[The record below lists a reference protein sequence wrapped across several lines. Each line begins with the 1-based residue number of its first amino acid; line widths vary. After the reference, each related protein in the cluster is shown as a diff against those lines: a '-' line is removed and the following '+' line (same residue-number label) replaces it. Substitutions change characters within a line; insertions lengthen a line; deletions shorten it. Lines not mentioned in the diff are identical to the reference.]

1 MPIPSPRRTHA
12 ALLVIDMQERLLG
25 AFPEDRGQAVIDRTL
40 LAVDV
45 AAVLGLPIIVSEQ
58 YPKGLGPT
66 IAPIRERLG
75 AAFAPVEK
83 LAFSCGRSPE
93 FAKALEATARR
104 DVLIAGVEA
113 HVCVL
118 QTVND
123 LIRTGY
129 HVFVL
134 ADAVTSRRDADLG
147 AGLDLMAKAGAVVG
161 TAEIFAF
168 QLLERAGSAEFKQIS
183 KLVR

>member
-1 MPIPSPRRTHA
+1 MA
-12 ALLVIDMQERLLG
+12 G
-25 AFPEDRGQAVIDRTL
+25 
-40 LAVDV
+40 
-45 AAVLGLPIIVSEQ
+45 VLGIPVLVSEQ

-75 AAFAPVEK
+75 DGFRPVEK

-93 FAKALEATARR
+93 FRAALEATGKK
-104 DVLIAGVEA
+104 DVLICGVEA

-118 QTVND
+118 QTVLD
-123 LIRTGY
+123 LRRDGY
-129 HVFVL
+129 HAFVA
-134 ADAVTSRRDADLG
+134 ADGVTSRRDADRD
-147 AGLDLMAKAGAVVG
+147 AGLALMDRAGAVIG

-168 QLLERAGSAEFKQIS
+168 ELLERAGSEEFKKIS

>member
-1 MPIPSPRRTHA
+1 MPISLPRRDHA
-12 ALLVIDMQERLLG
+12 ALIVIDMQERLLA
-25 AFPEDRGQAVIDRTL
+25 AFGDDQRQAVVDRTL
-40 LAVDV
+40 LAIDI
-45 AAVLGLPIIVSEQ
+45 ALVLGLPVIVSEQ

-75 AAFAPVEK
+75 EGFRPVEK

-93 FAKALEATARR
+93 FREALDATGRR
-104 DVLIAGVEA
+104 DILVAGVET

-123 LIRTGY
+123 LIRTGC
-129 HVFVL
+129 HAFGMS
-134 ADAVTSRRDADLG
+134 DAMTSRRDSDKS
-147 AGLDLMAKAGAVVG
+147 AGLALMDKAGAIVG
-161 TAEIFAF
+161 TTEIFAF
-168 QLLERAGSAEFKQIS
+168 QLLERAGTDEFRKVS

>member
-1 MPIPSPRRTHA
+1 MNVIRRDRTVLA
-12 ALLVIDMQERLLG
+12 VIDLQERLLG
-25 AFPEDRGQAVIDRTL
+25 AFPDERRQPVIDRAC

-45 AAVLGLPIIVSEQ
+45 AGVLGLPILVSEQ

-66 IAPIRERLG
+66 IPAIRERLG
-75 AAFAPVEK
+75 EAFAPIEK

-93 FAKALEATARR
+93 FKKALEATGKR
-104 DVLIAGVEA
+104 DVMILGVEA

-118 QTVND
+118 QTTLD
-123 LIRTGY
+123 LIRDGY
-129 HVFVL
+129 HVHVVT
-134 ADAVTSRRDADLG
+134 DAVTSRRDRDRD
-147 AGLDLMAKAGAVVG
+147 AGLALMDKAGAVLG

-168 QLLERAGSAEFKQIS
+168 QLLERAGSDEFKQIS

>member
-1 MPIPSPRRTHA
+1 MNMIRRDRA
-12 ALLVIDMQERLLG
+12 VLAVIDMQERLLG
-25 AFPEDRGQAVIDRTL
+25 AFPDERRQPVIDRAA

-45 AAVLGLPIIVSEQ
+45 ANILGIPVIVSEQ

-66 IAPIRERLG
+66 IASLKERLG
-75 AAFAPVEK
+75 PGVSPVEK

-93 FAKALEATARR
+93 FRHALEATGRR
-104 DVLIAGVEA
+104 DVMILGVEA

-118 QTVND
+118 QTTFD
-123 LIRTGY
+123 LIREGY
-129 HVFVL
+129 NVHIVT
-134 ADAVTSRRDADLG
+134 DAVTSRRDSDRA
-147 AGLDLMAKAGAVVG
+147 AGLALMDRAGAILG

-168 QLLERAGSAEFKQIS
+168 QLLERAGTDEFKKIS

>member
-1 MPIPSPRRTHA
+1 MPIHCPRRAHA
-12 ALLVIDMQERLLG
+12 ALVVIDMQERLLG
-25 AFPEDRGQAVIDRTL
+25 AFADDRRQTVIDRTH
-40 LAVDV
+40 LAIDV
-45 AAVLGLPIIVSEQ
+45 ANVLRIPTIVSEQ

-66 IAPIRERLG
+66 LATITDRLG

-93 FAKALEATARR
+93 FTKALDATGRK
-104 DVLIAGVEA
+104 DILIAGVEA

-123 LIRTGY
+123 LVRTGY
-129 HVFVL
+129 HVFVM
-134 ADAVTSRRDADLG
+134 ADAVTSRRDADKS
-147 AGLDLMAKAGAVVG
+147 AGLALMDRAGAVVG

-168 QLLERAGSAEFKQIS
+168 QLLERAGSDEFKAIS